1 MNAVLEELLTG
12 YISSPSGDVIEVRDA
27 ISRQKGDFLQEL
39 VHELR
44 PVVSLEV
51 GLAHGVSALFI
62 CDALPRMVETRHIVI
77 DPYQERFDVVHPH
90 LQEDGYKGV
99 GLHNLVRAGFGDL
112 IEFYDEPSYRVLPRL
127 EEQGR
132 KIDFAF
138 IDGWHTFDY
147 ALVDFFYIDRMLS
160 VGGMVVF
167 DDADWP
173 AIRKVIRYV
182 MRNSRYSSRS
192 MNQRDRLSTKRL
204 ILDRVVSWSNRGAP
218 RDSEL
223 RKVFKP
229 ELVDSDAKLGLWG
242 GCIGLRKEADDHPLP
257 RPELHRTF

>member
-1 MNAVLEELLTG
+1 MNAVLEELLAG
-12 YISSPSGDVIEVRDA
+12 YTSSPSGDVVQVRDA
-27 ISRQKGDFLQEL
+27 IGRQKGEFLQEL
-39 VHELR
+39 ILELR

-62 CDALPRMVETRHIVI
+62 CDALSKTANARHIVI
-77 DPYQERFDVVHPH
+77 DPYQDRFDMAHRH
-90 LQEDGYKGV
+90 LQEDGYRGI
-99 GLHNLVRAGFGDL
+99 GLHNLSRAGYGDM

-147 ALVDFFYIDRMLS
+147 ALVDFFYIDKMLD

-167 DDADWP
+167 DDANWP

-182 MRNSRYSSRS
+182 VRNLAYSARS
-192 MNQRDRLSTKRL
+192 MNERDNLSKKQL
-204 ILDRVVSWSNRGAP
+204 IVERVVSWSNRVS
-218 RDSEL
+218 RNNSKL
-223 RKVFKP
+223 RRLLTP
-229 ELVDSDAKLGLWG
+229 ELIETDAKLGLWS
-242 GCIGLRKEADDHPLP
+242 GCIGLTKEADDRQIPL
-257 RPELHRTF
+257 PELHRTF